1 MSVLINNSS
10 EIEKSETVLDRKGYL
25 AQQKEQRFR
34 KSKCFTFYLW
44 LYLTPYICK
53 DEEQGEDAS
62 FDCFE
67 FRDQEKSFIICVMF
81 LSFWL
86 NMFNVMISILQT
98 Y

>member
-1 MSVLINNSS
+1 MP
-10 EIEKSETVLDRKGYL
+10 
-25 AQQKEQRFR
+25 
-34 KSKCFTFYLW
+34 
-44 LYLTPYICK
+44 PYICK